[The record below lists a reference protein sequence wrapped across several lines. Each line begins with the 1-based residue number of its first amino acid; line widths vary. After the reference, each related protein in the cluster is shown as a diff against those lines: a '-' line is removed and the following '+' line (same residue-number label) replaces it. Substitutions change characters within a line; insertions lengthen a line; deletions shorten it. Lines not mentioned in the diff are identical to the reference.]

1 MIVKKGS
8 NETALVI
15 EIQEIVR
22 VNPDGI
28 FGDRTE
34 AAVMKY
40 QRENYLVADGIVGP
54 NTFEAMGILDTD
66 TSKQY
71 NQENEILYH
80 KYHLP
85 KGEYVDTVTK
95 KEYIFIHHTAGWNNP
110 YKVIDSW
117 GRDTR
122 GRIATEFVIGGQ
134 KIDTGDT
141 TYDGDI
147 AQAFP
152 EGYYAYHLGS
162 TGSSYMHSHSVGIEL
177 CNFGY
182 LKNGKTYVGTRAKE
196 DQIAV
201 LDEAFKGYL
210 TWHKYSDK
218 QLKNTQLLIEYIAE
232 RDEIDVRKGLP
243 ELIRKHGPI
252 KAFEFNEDVYN
263 GKLKSLVTHTNV
275 RKDKSDCFPQQ
286 ELVDMLL
293 SL

>member
-8 NETALVI
+8 NQRALI
-15 EIQEIVR
+15 QEIQEV
-22 VNPDGI
+22 VGAQPDGI

-34 AAVMKY
+34 TLVMKY

-54 NTFEAMGILDTD
+54 KTFEVMGILDTD

-71 NQENEILYH
+71 SQENEILYH
-80 KYHLP
+80 KHHLP
-85 KGEYVDTVTK
+85 AEEYLDTVTK

-147 AQAFP
+147 VQAFP
-152 EGYYAYHLGS
+152 DGYYAYHLGS

-218 QLKNTQLLIEYIAE
+218 QIKSTQLLIEYIAE
-232 RDEIDVRKGLP
+232 RDQIDVRKGLP
-243 ELIRKHGPI
+243 ELIRKHGPA
-252 KAFEFNEDVYN
+252 KAFGFNEDIYN
-263 GKLKSLVTHTNV
+263 GKVKSLVTHTNV

>member
-8 NETALVI
+8 NQRALVK
-15 EIQEIVR
+15 EIQEV
-22 VNPDGI
+22 VGAKPDGI

-34 AAVMKY
+34 ALVMKY

-54 NTFEAMGILDTD
+54 NTFECMGILDTD

-71 NQENEILYH
+71 SKEEDITYH
-80 KYHLP
+80 KHHLP
-85 KGEYVDTVTK
+85 NGEYIDTPTK
-95 KEYIFIHHTAGWNNP
+95 KDYVFIHHTAGWNNP

-134 KIDTGDT
+134 KIDSGDS

-147 AQAFP
+147 VQAFP

-182 LKNGKTYVGTRAKE
+182 LKDGKTYVGTRAKE
-196 DQIAV
+196 DQIAI

-218 QLKNTQLLIEYIAE
+218 QIKSTQLLIEHIAA
-232 RDEIDVRKGLP
+232 RDQIDVREGLP
-243 ELIRKHGPI
+243 ELIRKHGPV
-252 KAFEFNEDVYN
+252 KAFGFNEDAYK
-263 GKLKSLVTHTNV
+263 GKIKGLLTHTNV
-275 RKDKSDCFPQQ
+275 RKDKSDCFPQP

>member
-8 NETALVI
+8 NQTALVK
-15 EIQEIVR
+15 EIQEV
-22 VNPDGI
+22 VKAVVDGI
-28 FGDRTE
+28 FGNQTE
-34 AAVMKY
+34 ALVMKY

-54 NTFEAMGILDTD
+54 KTFECMGILDTD

-71 NQENEILYH
+71 EPIPDTFYH
-80 KYHLP
+80 KHYLP
-85 KGEYVDTVTK
+85 DGEYVNSFTN

-134 KIDTGDT
+134 KIDTGDA

-147 AQAFP
+147 VQAFP

-182 LKNGKTYVGTRAKE
+182 LKDGKTYVGTRAIE
-196 DQIAV
+196 DQICT
-201 LDEAFKGYL
+201 LPDPFKRYSQ
-210 TWHKYSDK
+210 WHKYSNK
-218 QLKNTQLLIEYIAE
+218 QIKSLQLLIEHIAE
-232 RDEIDVRKGLP
+232 RDNINVREGLP
-243 ELIRKHGPI
+243 DLIRKHGPV
-252 KAFEFNEDVYN
+252 KAFDFNEDAYN
-263 GKLKSLVTHTNV
+263 GKIKSLITHTNV
-275 RKDKSDCFPQQ
+275 RKDKTDCFPQP